1 METSTAA
8 ITDTRTYLTFSLAE
22 EVFAVEVANVKEVL
36 DLETVT
42 KVPRTPHFMR
52 GVINL
57 RGRVVPVV
65 DMRIKFGMPQAVDT
79 IDTCIVV
86 MEVDVEGEM
95 TVIGALADSVREVFA
110 LNPDQIE
117 PPPSIGTKL
126 NTDFIK
132 GMGKQ
137 GEHFIIVLDIDKVF
151 SADELTLV
159 TDAGQAVEPASVA
172 EAADEEG
179 IGSPEDLKAG
189 PDDGSVKKTRKKG
202 TTKRSKKSAKEPVEP
217 EQVEEVHPT
226 SAQSGSC
233 QGLMP
238 IRR

>member
-1 METSTAA
+1 MAAMEIKETT
-8 ITDTRTYLTFSLAE
+8 TYLTFSLAD
-22 EVFAVEVANVKEVL
+22 EVFAVEVANVREVL

-42 KVPRTPHFMR
+42 KVPRTPNFMR

-57 RGRVVPVV
+57 RGGVVPVV
-65 DMRIKFGMPQAVDT
+65 DMRIKFGMPQAADT
-79 IDTCIVV
+79 VDTCIVV
-86 MEVDVEGEM
+86 MEVELEGEM

-137 GEHFIIVLDIDKVF
+137 GEHFIIVLDIDQVF
-151 SADELTLV
+151 SADELALV
-159 TDAGQAVEPASVA
+159 TDAGQAVEPAPVG
-172 EAADEEG
+172 ETADEEG
-179 IGSPEDLKAG
+179 SGSPEDTNAG
-189 PDDGSVKKTRKKG
+189 SDDGSAKKTPKKSK
-202 TTKRSKKSAKEPVEP
+202 TKRSKKSAKEPVEP

-226 SAQSGSC
+226 SA
-233 QGLMP
+233 
-238 IRR
+238 